1 MISQEL
7 INRINE
13 LANKAKKEGL
23 TDKEKQE
30 QKKLREKYL
39 KEFRKGMVGQL
50 KSIKVV
56 DPKGNDI
63 TPAKLKELK
72 QQDTLH

>member
-1 MISQEL
+1 MISQQL
-7 INRINE
+7 IDRINE
-13 LANKAKKEGL
+13 LANKAKAESL

-39 KEFRKGMVGQL
+39 KEFRKGMTGQL
-50 KSIKVV
+50 KSIKIV

-63 TPAKLKELK
+63 TPAKLKALK